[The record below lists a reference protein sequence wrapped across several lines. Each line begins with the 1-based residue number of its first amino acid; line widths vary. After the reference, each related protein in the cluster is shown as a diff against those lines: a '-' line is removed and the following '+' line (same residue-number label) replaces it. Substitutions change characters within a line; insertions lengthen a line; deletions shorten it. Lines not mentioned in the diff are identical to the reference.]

1 MFERAL
7 FVLVFVSLLF
17 LSLFYYLFSFTV
29 YLISVRHTIFN
40 VVTAEGL
47 KPLHSRRMRS
57 IALWRYTILS
67 QILSL
72 NMTIKAIITEHI
84 LNVADV
90 FSASDMLVQKHP
102 CTESPLSDFRATA
115 ISRVTSVAREDDPV
129 PKEPPK
135 QCAAELLVDLVR
147 KAMGELADNS
157 EMDNSIDGQIVVR
170 TLPAVCQDLMRNG
183 RRGSPGR
190 TSIPSRNTRL

>member
-1 MFERAL
+1 M
-7 FVLVFVSLLF
+7 
-17 LSLFYYLFSFTV
+17 
-29 YLISVRHTIFN
+29 
-40 VVTAEGL
+40 
-47 KPLHSRRMRS
+47 
-57 IALWRYTILS
+57 
-67 QILSL
+67 
-72 NMTIKAIITEHI
+72 
-84 LNVADV
+84 NVADL
-90 FSASDMLVQKHP
+90 FSASDKLVLKQP
-102 CTESPLSDFRATA
+102 YTGSPWPDFRATA

-170 TLPAVCQDLMRNG
+170 TLPPPHRERPRRHKVEHAVCQDLMRNG

-190 TSIPSRNTRL
+190 TSIPSRNTRLRILCCRN